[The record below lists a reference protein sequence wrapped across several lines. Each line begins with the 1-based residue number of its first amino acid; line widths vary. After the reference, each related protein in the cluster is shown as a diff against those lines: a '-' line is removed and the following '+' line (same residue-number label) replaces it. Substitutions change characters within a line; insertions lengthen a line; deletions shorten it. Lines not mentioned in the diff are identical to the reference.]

1 MQIPHRTFRSFSAET
16 QSKQKMG
23 GSRGYSIRERQQN
36 SCRAKASA
44 MPVHFKNTT
53 ETVNAIMGKTVKRAM
68 AYLKNVIARKECVP
82 FRKFKGGVG
91 RCGQAKQFKTT
102 QVRRGRRHGQ

>member
-1 MQIPHRTFRSFSAET
+1 
-16 QSKQKMG
+16 MG
-23 GSRGYSIRERQQN
+23 SGKGYAIKERQAN
-36 SCRAKASA
+36 TCRARASS

-53 ETVNAIMGKTVKRAM
+53 ETVNAIRGKTVKRAV

-91 RCGQAKQFKTT
+91 RCAQAKQFKTT
-102 QVRRGRRHGQ
+102 QVRLFYTRHETVPKLNIFFYH